1 MVRNLV
7 SCQDVELPMPFY
19 LETVFIQEK
28 YLAKEKNFYFIF
40 LDFEKAFDRVPWE
53 VIWWI
58 LRKTRLRR
66 VVG

>member
-1 MVRNLV
+1 MIRNLV
-7 SCQDVELPMPFY
+7 SCQDVELPMPLY

-40 LDFEKAFDRVPWE
+40 LDLEKAFDRVPWE